1 MQYLGQVVSLRGV
14 CKMGSIM
21 GSVSMQSQA
30 SSRGER
36 LSAFVDGELF
46 GEEHLNKFIA
56 DPSHEDRATWSNYH
70 LIGDALRSDDLAVS
84 PAASK
89 AFLAGFAS
97 RFEAEAHVLAP
108 AAMSV
113 TQRFQT
119 LRRRV
124 VPAFAVAAAA
134 ATLTWI
140 VVPQLQG
147 VGGAGVTQV
156 ASVSP
161 HVDSVQRIAVASV
174 PAATAQPVMQDAN
187 IIRDAHLDQ
196 YLEAHQ
202 QFAQQPVVPG
212 SMPLIRA
219 AAAVTSQGQ

>member
-1 MQYLGQVVSLRGV
+1 
-14 CKMGSIM
+14 M

-46 GEEHLNKFIA
+46 GEEHLNAFLSGL
-56 DPSHEDRATWSNYH
+56 DHEDRASWSHYH

-84 PAASK
+84 PAASS
-89 AFLAGFAS
+89 AFLAGFAA
-97 RFEAEAHVLAP
+97 RFEQEPHVLAP
-108 AAMSV
+108 AAMPV
-113 TQRFQT
+113 ARRLLA

-134 ATLTWI
+134 ATLTWV
-140 VVPQLQG
+140 VVPQLQRANG
-147 VGGAGVTQV
+147 LGGPGAVQV
-156 ASVSP
+156 ASVGAP
-161 HVDSVQRIAVASV
+161 QQNGLQRVTVA
-174 PAATAQPVMQDAN
+174 QDAN
-187 IIRDAHLDQ
+187 IIRDASLDQ

-202 QFAQQPVVPG
+202 QFAQQPVVTG

-219 AAAVTSQGQ
+219 VVTTTPGQ

>member
-1 MQYLGQVVSLRGV
+1 
-14 CKMGSIM
+14 M

-36 LSAFVDGELF
+36 LSAFVDGELS
-46 GEEHLNKFIA
+46 GEEHLNLNTFIA
-56 DPSHEDRATWSNYH
+56 DLDQEDRAVWSHYH
-70 LIGDALRSDDLAVS
+70 LIGDTLRSDDLAVN
-84 PAASK
+84 PAASH
-89 AFLAGFAS
+89 AFLAGFSA

-108 AAMSV
+108 AAMPVAKRLLS
-113 TQRFQT
+113 

-147 VGGAGVTQV
+147 VGGVGSAQI
-156 ASVSP
+156 ASVSSRG
-161 HVDSVQRIAVASV
+161 DSVQRVAMAPV
-174 PAATAQPVMQDAN
+174 PAMSAQPALQDAN
-187 IIRDAHLDQ
+187 IIRDASLDQ

-219 AAAVTSQGQ
+219 AASVTTQGQ